1 MNECTDVPLPVGAPW
16 VTQLLKRAAESDDIG
31 IEMSESDDVEG
42 HPGITAVLYN
52 KKDDKEGEL
61 NALAAT
67 TIAKLGAQ
75 ADCPA
80 VTPYERVLAGAGHSL
95 ILVTFYFFARRKR
108 R

>member
-1 MNECTDVPLPVGAPW
+1 
-16 VTQLLKRAAESDDIG
+16 
-31 IEMSESDDVEG
+31 MSESDDVEG

-52 KKDDKEGEL
+52 KRDDKEGES

-80 VTPYERVLAGAGHSL
+80 VTPYERVLAGPGHLTHHARNVLFLARREKALSCAL
-95 ILVTFYFFARRKR
+95 QHVQILVCL
-108 R
+108 